1 MVTLYIFE
9 NIPKNSPDIKNQHN
23 KISVLNERNTVY
35 TFYLIS
41 WATSNIY
48 QINSKGLW

>member
-1 MVTLYIFE
+1 
-9 NIPKNSPDIKNQHN
+9 
-23 KISVLNERNTVY
+23 VLNEHNTVY

-48 QINSKGLW
+48 QINSKGLRQYCTTLRNALLLVSVYPLK